1 MLNYLNAELY
11 KLRHDRMT
19 WVTYLLLAL
28 LELLFLAGLW
38 LTESRDWRLAELVS
52 ILPPMLFLGFFLL
65 IFPASIA
72 FSEQHKHRTLKN
84 ELNFGIPRTRIY
96 LGKLFTS
103 LLAAGAACL
112 VLLMIW
118 LGCAALLFD
127 GWAEREE
134 LILHLSELGQA
145 LGTALPLWLG
155 ALGLFHALQFT
166 VKNTTVATVLYIAY
180 FIVIEPVGAAVVG
193 LGGEHRAGVFFQ
205 IFNRGLLS
213 TLLTGTEMG
222 WAWLVGLGW
231 LAASTA
237 VGLILFL
244 GQDVQ

>member
-11 KLRHDRMT
+11 KLRHNKMT
-19 WVTYLLLAL
+19 WVMYLLLTL

-38 LTESRDWRLAELVS
+38 LTNSRDWKLAELVS

-65 IFPASIA
+65 IFPASVA
-72 FSEQHKHRTLKN
+72 FSEQYKCHTLKN
-84 ELNFGIPRTRIY
+84 EISFGIPRTQIY
-96 LGKLFTS
+96 LGKLLMS
-103 LLAAGAACL
+103 LLTAGFTCL
-112 VLLMIW
+112 LILTLW
-118 LGCAALLFD
+118 LGCSALLFG
-127 GWAEREE
+127 GWEGGEE
-134 LILHLSELGQA
+134 LTTQLSALGQA

-166 VKNTTVATVLYIAY
+166 VKNTTAATLLYMGY
-180 FIVIEPVGAAVVG
+180 FIVIEPVGAAVVS
-193 LGGEHRAGVFFQ
+193 LGGGQRAGILFQ

-213 TLLTGTEMG
+213 ALLTGAEMS

-231 LAASTA
+231 LAASTV

-244 GQDVQ
+244 RQDVP